1 MQSIASRLR
10 SNASISAALCLVA
23 SGGADAAIV
32 STSGPVAP
40 IAAPAS
46 AVTSAL
52 SGPMAY
58 CWDEQAGVPVPAS
71 GIAVNLLGSG
81 SWTGPAANNAT
92 YFGGAVD
99 SHMIHFEVSPVS
111 QTVTG
116 SVTFSSAI
124 VAVIYDNTLLAASDS
139 LLGSATMWEPVGFIR
154 SPGAS
159 LFQNSIQVV
168 GNQINFTMWVSTPNL
183 MNRICEF
190 RVLTDAA
197 IPAPGAMALLGG
209 AGLIGARRRRR

>member
-1 MQSIASRLR
+1 MQHLALQLR
-10 SNASISAALCLVA
+10 SNAWISAALCLAVSA
-23 SGGADAAIV
+23 GARAAIV

-40 IAAPAS
+40 MAAPAS
-46 AVTSAL
+46 AVTLAL
-52 SGPMAY
+52 PGPMAF
-58 CWDEQAGVPVPAS
+58 CWDEQAGVTLPAS
-71 GIAVNLLGSG
+71 GIGVNLLGSG

-99 SHMIHFEVSPVS
+99 SHMIHFEVSSVS
-111 QTVTG
+111 QSVTG

-139 LLGSATMWEPVGFIR
+139 LLGSATVWEPVGFLR
-154 SPGAS
+154 SPGSS

-183 MNRICEF
+183 MNRISEF
-190 RVLTDAA
+190 RVLTDATV
-197 IPAPGAMALLGG
+197 PAPGALALLGG